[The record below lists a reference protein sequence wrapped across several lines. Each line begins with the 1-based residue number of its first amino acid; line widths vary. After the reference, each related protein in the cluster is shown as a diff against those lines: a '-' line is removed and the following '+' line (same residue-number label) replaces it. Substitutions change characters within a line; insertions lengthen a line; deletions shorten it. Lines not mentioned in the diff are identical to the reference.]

1 MGYCLASGRA
11 AGHWA
16 AALLRQAWA
25 HPTGVHPGRPSSA
38 WRASIPT
45 PQMARIP
52 DPAGPGGPQ
61 GRPDAGPQA
70 RRTKLEMIFRL
81 LGEEFRRVRVALNDL
96 TTTLLHLHETPSILI
111 RPSGP
116 L

>member
-70 RRTKLEMIFRL
+70 RRT
-81 LGEEFRRVRVALNDL
+81 
-96 TTTLLHLHETPSILI
+96 PLI
-111 RPSGP
+111 RRGCRAAGRPGEPGWRSDS
-116 L
+116 